1 MVQGIEHAGGDG
13 RGSFFFFPFRFF
25 LLTQVGGFFLFF
37 AEYGKD
43 VFSPSGFLT
52 EAFLLRDIG
61 DVLHFG
67 YDGRNPL
74 IDDVSLAL
82 QPFKG
87 IHDRAEKPLL
97 LLQQQAEGV
106 YFTLKPGGVRVAFQ
120 DPQCVADLPSPFTV

>member
-13 RGSFFFFPFRFF
+13 RGSFFFFLSDFPFDAGRRI
-25 LLTQVGGFFLFF
+25 FLFLRNM
-37 AEYGKD
+37 ERC
-43 VFSPSGFLT
+43 FSPSGFLT
-52 EAFLLRDIG
+52 EAFLLRGIG
-61 DVLHFG
+61 DVFHFG

-87 IHDRAEKPLL
+87 IHDRTEKPLL

-106 YFTLKPGGVRVAFQ
+106 YFTLKPGGVRVAFRIRNVSQ
-120 DPQCVADLPSPFTV
+120 ISLLLSLYER